1 MSPKKQLQSGCIFF
15 DCYIRFCIF
24 AASLKQ
30 MAEKI
35 NKDY

>member
-1 MSPKKQLQSGCIFF
+1 MKEHKEVIEDLQKAFEVG
-15 DCYIRFCIF
+15 
-24 AASLKQ
+24 KQ